1 MKTIADVE
9 EFRTSEE
16 AVTFASGWL
25 EAQRSGDVASDF
37 HMNLIAWTS
46 ANPFHVLGIVMDLID
61 QVGDDD
67 ATSEMIALGPV
78 EWLCEHCSDDFVPI
92 VRDAIR
98 IHPGFATYT
107 KWKRENSNDSAWMRF
122 RIDPSPTS
130 RVRQPRRCR

>member
-1 MKTIADVE
+1 MKTISDVE
-9 EFRTSEE
+9 EFRASEE

-67 ATSEMIALGPV
+67 TTGEMVALGPV
-78 EWLCEHCSDDFVPI
+78 DWLCEHCADEFVPI
-92 VRDAIR
+92 IRDAIR
-98 IHPGFATYT
+98 RHPGFATFT
-107 KWKRENSNDSAWMRF
+107 KWNRENSNDYAWMRF
-122 RIDPSPTS
+122 RINTSPTS
-130 RVRQPRRCR
+130 RGWSNRP